1 MSEKRVIATVISTL
15 EKLACKFKSA
25 SDLIEA
31 IKKYGLFEGRAQ
43 LEDGKWHLLNAKR
56 FHKPTSWATYGT
68 FPSFVSL
75 TKDGTW
81 YCCLGYED
89 RLILGFREDGELV
102 HVEPDLHPSECWEE
116 YEDAVDEVLNLC
128 NIIWFPF
135 SRKPLFQ

>member
-43 LEDGKWHLLNAKR
+43 LEDGKWHLLSNTKR

-68 FPSFVSL
+68 FPGFVCL
-75 TKDGTW
+75 TIDKNW

-89 RLILGFREDGELV
+89 TRLILGFRKEDGSLV
-102 HVEPDLHPSECWEE
+102 HVEPDELEE
-116 YEDAVDEVLNLC
+116 ESYEDAVDEVLNLC